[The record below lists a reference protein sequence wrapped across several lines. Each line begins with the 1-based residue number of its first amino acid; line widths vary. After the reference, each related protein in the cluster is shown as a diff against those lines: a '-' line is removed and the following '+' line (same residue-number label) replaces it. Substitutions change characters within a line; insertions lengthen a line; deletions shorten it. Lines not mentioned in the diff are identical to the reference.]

1 MSSNN
6 LVVIGASGSI
16 GCAVTKRLRYLYPD
30 ANIYVFSRSIAAD
43 RLEGVVYRHIDYSD
57 ESIIEKAAEDA
68 YEK

>member
-6 LVVIGASGSI
+6 LVVIGASG
-16 GCAVTKRLRYLYPD
+16 
-30 ANIYVFSRSIAAD
+30 SIAAD

-57 ESIIEKAAEDA
+57 ESIIEKAAEDV